1 MLGPLGGRVTPL
13 PVVLLRFLRFGA
25 VCLFAALGLSCASVT
40 SNTAVLSDSSHL
52 GTPYSGTIRDAHTL
66 YCLGRGVVRDSST
79 LLLLPVG
86 LVFLVDLPLS
96 VALDTVLL
104 PFDVV
109 LEPEARPLVVG
120 EGGCKL
126 IGM

>member
-1 MLGPLGGRVTPL
+1 MCMLT
-13 PVVLLRFLRFGA
+13 
-25 VCLFAALGLSCASVT
+25 ALGLSCASVS
-40 SNTAVLSDSSHL
+40 SNTTMLSDSSHL

-79 LLLLPVG
+79 LLLFPVG

-96 VALDTVLL
+96 IALDTVLL

-109 LEPEARPLVVG
+109 LEPEARPLVIG

-126 IGM
+126 VGM